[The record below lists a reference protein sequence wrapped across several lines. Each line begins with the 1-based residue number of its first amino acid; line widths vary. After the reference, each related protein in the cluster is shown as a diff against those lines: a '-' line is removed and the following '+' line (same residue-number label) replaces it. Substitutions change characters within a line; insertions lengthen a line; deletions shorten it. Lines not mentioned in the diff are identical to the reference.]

1 MEHTPSEIQNYVDN
15 NWYKLSLMMD
25 IDNEQDEYDIKKEL
39 VEYFTKYPNQISK
52 ISPYRITGPKNYL
65 VTTNNIGGT
74 YNKYL

>member
-1 MEHTPSEIQNYVDN
+1 
-15 NWYKLSLMMD
+15 MMD